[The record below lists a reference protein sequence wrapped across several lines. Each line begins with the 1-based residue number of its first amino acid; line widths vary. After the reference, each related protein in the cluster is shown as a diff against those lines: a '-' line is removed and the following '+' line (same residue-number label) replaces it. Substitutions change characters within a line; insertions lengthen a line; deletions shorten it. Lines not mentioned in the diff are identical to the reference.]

1 MNDQSMPTHN
11 QSKAIAN
18 PLQNARHSNLTN
30 MEYYADSEMI
40 LEHETA
46 SQLCCCIA
54 LLTIFHWLFV
64 TCHFEKKSMN

>member
-11 QSKAIAN
+11 QSRAIAN

-46 SQLCCCIA
+46 STA